1 MTTEAWLVA
10 TLVGLADARR
20 SAAERIAQHHLDR
33 GRRPGL
39 GRRGLQRPHGMVDAE
54 PRSAGRSRGVYF
66 ERCYTAAV
74 VCAPEPGGLLDGQVH
89 DPLGSEPQRR
99 RLARRGSDDRRGTQA
114 AGLYDGPFRQVAPRQ
129 AAGRARTITFTPWTR
144 GSTSSSDTPTRSM
157 PGRSFPTTLW
167 NGRQR
172 VPVSGYIDDLI
183 TDRAVEFV
191 GRHKEKP
198 FFLYLPY
205 VATHFG
211 IAAPADE
218 VSRHQGRL
226 PEADPALPLNA
237 TYAAMVTRLDA
248 NVGRLLETLD
258 ATQI

>member
-1 MTTEAWLVA
+1 M
-10 TLVGLADARR
+10 
-20 SAAERIAQHHLDR
+20 
-33 GRRPGL
+33 
-39 GRRGLQRPHGMVDAE
+39 
-54 PRSAGRSRGVYF
+54 
-66 ERCYTAAV
+66 AV
-74 VCAPEPGGLLDGQVH
+74 VCAPSRAAFLTGKYTIHSGVSRNEDDLPTEEVTIAEALK
-89 DPLGSEPQRR
+89 PLGYS
-99 RLARRGSDDRRGTQA
+99 
-114 AGLYDGPFRQVAPRQ
+114 DGPLRQVASWQ
-129 AAGRARTITFTPWTR
+129 APAQGRKNTSIPWTR
-144 GSTSSSDTPTRSM
+144 GSTSSSDTQTRSM
-157 PGRSFPTTLW
+157 PGKSFRPCSGTADSK
-167 NGRQR
+167 

-226 PEADPALPLNA
+226 PETDPALPLNA

-248 NVGRLLETLD
+248 NIGRLIETLKQTKLN
-258 ATQI
+258 A